1 MATMPQLLDPGTPG
15 QSRVPALL
23 EQAHAVIDSLQD
35 AIAADQRTAGRALR
49 ADLVEVE
56 RLARRVEAARL
67 RLVARAD
74 SMRVAERTGHTDT
87 GAWVAQSTNGD
98 RRPASR
104 DVRLATA
111 LTAPSTIEPPP
122 QDDSPTLTLVGADPT
137 TTPPAQPQA
146 ELAQTA
152 AALDDGRIS
161 ADHARVITTAMA
173 DLPEGLTQEQ
183 RRTCEAELLLLAVN
197 RAPAKL
203 RIAAR
208 RVLAAVEPDEDVVDA
223 HEDDVLAAEE
233 AHARDESAF
242 WIRDN
247 HDGTMTGHFTVPW
260 AAGAILGKVIDA
272 MTAPRRRTQPGSD
285 TVITEPS
292 DLARLT
298 GDTRVDELDWQ
309 HRRGLA
315 FADLLTR
322 IPTDHLS
329 RKVAATLLVTTRLDD
344 LAGQL
349 HRAGSTDAGD
359 HLDAGTIRRMACAA
373 GIIPV
378 VLGGPSQPLD
388 LARQKRL
395 FTEAQALALSLR
407 YDTCAA
413 DGCERPFAW
422 TEIHH
427 LFAWRDGGLTDLL
440 NAVPL
445 CGYHHRMIDGP
456 DWQHTTH
463 RAPDDTV
470 TIHFHRRT

>member
-23 EQAHAVIDSLQD
+23 DQAHAVIDSLQE

-74 SMRVAERTGHTDT
+74 TMRVAERTGHTDT
-87 GAWVAQSTNGD
+87 GAWVAQSTNSD

-111 LTAPSTIEPPP
+111 LTAPSTIEPDPGC
-122 QDDSPTLTLVGADPT
+122 DSPTLTLVGADAT
-137 TTPPAQPQA
+137 TTAPAQPQA

-183 RRTCEAELLLLAVN
+183 RHTCEAELLLLAVN

-208 RVLAAVEPDEDVVDA
+208 RVLEAVEPDEDVVDA
-223 HEDDVLAAEE
+223 HEDEILAAQE

-344 LAGQL
+344 LTGQL

-413 DGCERPFAW
+413 HGCERPFAW

-427 LFAWRDGGLTDLL
+427 LFAWRDGGQTDLL
-440 NAVPL
+440 NAIPL

-463 RAPDDTV
+463 RAPDDTA

>member
-1 MATMPQLLDPGTPG
+1 MATTPQLLDPGTPG

-23 EQAHAVIDSLQD
+23 DQAHAVIDSLQD
-35 AIAADQRTAGRALR
+35 AIVADQRTAGRALR

-74 SMRVAERTGHTDT
+74 TVRVAERTGHTDT
-87 GAWVAQSTNGD
+87 GAWVAQSTNSD

-111 LTAPSTIEPPP
+111 LTAPGIDSAK
-122 QDDSPTLTLVGADPT
+122 DSPGLTLVGTD
-137 TTPPAQPQA
+137 TPAASAPRPARQA

-152 AALDDGRIS
+152 TALDDGRIS
-161 ADHARVITTAMA
+161 AEHARVITSAMA
-173 DLPEGLTQEQ
+173 DLPETLTPEQ
-183 RRTCEAELLLLAVN
+183 RRTCEAELLLLAIT

-208 RVLAAVEPDEDVVDA
+208 RVLETVEPDQDVVDA
-223 HEDDVLAAEE
+223 HEDHVLTTEE
-233 AHARDESAF
+233 THAHDESAF

-272 MTAPRRRTQPGSD
+272 MTAPRRRVQAGSD
-285 TVITEPS
+285 AVVTEPS

-344 LAGQL
+344 LTGQL

-395 FTEAQALALSLR
+395 FTEAQAVALSLR

-413 DGCERPFAW
+413 DGCARPFAW

-427 LFAWRDGGLTDLL
+427 LTAWRDGGLTDLR
-440 NAVPL
+440 NAIPL

-456 DWQHTTH
+456 DWQHTTQ
-463 RAPDDTV
+463 RAPDDTI

>member
-23 EQAHAVIDSLQD
+23 DQAHAVIDSLQE

-74 SMRVAERTGHTDT
+74 TVRVAERTGHTDT

-111 LTAPSTIEPPP
+111 LTAPSTIEPDPGC
-122 QDDSPTLTLVGADPT
+122 DSPTLTLVGADAT
-137 TTPPAQPQA
+137 TTPPAQPQP
-146 ELAQTA
+146 ELARTA

-173 DLPEGLTQEQ
+173 DLPEGLTPEQ
-183 RRTCEAELLLLAVN
+183 RHTCEAELLLLAVN

-208 RVLAAVEPDEDVVDA
+208 RVLEAVEPDEDVVDA

-344 LAGQL
+344 LTADL
-349 HRAGSTDAGD
+349 RRAGSTDAGD
-359 HLDAGTIRRMACAA
+359 HLDTGTIRRMACAA

-378 VLGGPSQPLD
+378 VLDGPSQPLD
-388 LARQKRL
+388 LARHKRL

-413 DGCERPFAW
+413 HGCERPFAW

-427 LFAWRDGGLTDLL
+427 LHAWRDGGLTDLL
-440 NAVPL
+440 NAIPL

>member
-1 MATMPQLLDPGTPG
+1 MIRP
-15 QSRVPALL
+15 
-23 EQAHAVIDSLQD
+23 
-35 AIAADQRTAGRALR
+35 
-49 ADLVEVE
+49 
-56 RLARRVEAARL
+56 
-67 RLVARAD
+67 
-74 SMRVAERTGHTDT
+74 
-87 GAWVAQSTNGD
+87 
-98 RRPASR
+98 RPASPSS
-104 DVRLATA
+104 
-111 LTAPSTIEPPP
+111 AP
-122 QDDSPTLTLVGADPT
+122 
-137 TTPPAQPQA
+137 TPPAPPQA
-146 ELAQTA
+146 ELGRTA

-161 ADHARVITTAMA
+161 ADHARVITGAMD
-173 DLPEGLTQEQ
+173 DLPDGLTLEQ
-183 RRTCEAELLLLAVN
+183 RRACEAELLLLAVN

-208 RVLAAVEPDEDVVDA
+208 RVLEAVEEDQDVVDA

-233 AHARDESAF
+233 AHAHEESAF

-272 MTAPRRRTQPGSD
+272 MTAPRRRVQPGSD
-285 TVITEPS
+285 AVVTEPS

-344 LAGQL
+344 LRGDL

-378 VLGGPSQPLD
+378 ILGGPSQPLD

-395 FTEAQALALSLR
+395 FTEAQAVALSLR

-413 DGCERPFAW
+413 HGCERPFAW

-456 DWQHTTH
+456 DWQHTTQ